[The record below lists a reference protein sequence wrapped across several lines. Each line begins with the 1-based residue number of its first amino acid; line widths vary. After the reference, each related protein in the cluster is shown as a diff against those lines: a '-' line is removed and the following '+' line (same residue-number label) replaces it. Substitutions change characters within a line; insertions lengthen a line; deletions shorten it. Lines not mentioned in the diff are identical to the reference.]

1 MRRNI
6 LIAVTVLVVAV
17 AVYLLFFS
25 APGAPPVHKVAVTAT
40 RPHDPAAF
48 TQGLFYHEGALYEG
62 TGRVGQSGV
71 RRTDPASGQVQIQQD
86 LPGAMFGEGIV
97 AWKDRIIQ
105 VTWQDK
111 QGFVYNL
118 SDLALRDSF
127 QYEGEGWG
135 LTHDGTHLIL
145 SDGTATL
152 KFLDPESFKTVSTI
166 TVKAG
171 KCPVQKLNELEY
183 VDGLIYANIW
193 QTDLIA
199 RIDPKTG
206 AVKSFLDVTELGPE
220 IADPDAVANGIA
232 WDAASKKLFVTGKLW
247 PQLYEVREGEKTKS
261 EAADA
266 LLKC

>member
-25 APGAPPVHKVAVTAT
+25 APGAPPVYKVTVTAT
-40 RPHDPAAF
+40 RPHDSAAF
-48 TQGLFYHEGALYEG
+48 TQGLFFHNGALYEG
-62 TGRVGQSGV
+62 TGRIGESSV
-71 RRTDPASGQVQIQQD
+71 RKTDPATGQVQQQQD
-86 LPGAMFGEGIV
+86 LPGALFGEGITG
-97 AWKDRIIQ
+97 WKDKIIQ
-105 VTWQDK
+105 VTWQDR

-127 QYEGEGWG
+127 EYEGEGWG
-135 LTHDGTHLIL
+135 LTHNGTHLIL
-145 SDGTATL
+145 SDGTSTL
-152 KFLDPESFKTVSTI
+152 KFLDPDSFKMVSTL

-171 KCPVQKLNELEY
+171 KCPVEKLNELEW
-183 VDGLIYANIW
+183 VDGMIYANIW

-206 AVKSFLDVTELGPE
+206 AVKSFLDVTDLGPE
-220 IADPDAVANGIA
+220 TADPDAVANGIA
-232 WDAASKKLFVTGKLW
+232 YDAASKKLFLTGKLW
-247 PQLYEVREGEKTKS
+247 PRMYEVREGGKTKS
-261 EAADA
+261 AEAET